1 MNVTVKKRYEKLKDF
16 DSAFVLNYGIENESE
31 IWKLVC
37 SKTPKKGN
45 SFYYSSAKAMI
56 KYIIRTHYRFGK
68 DRKTLREIKDIK
80 DKFSTRTIQ
89 IFSGKFSYENKL
101 GGFVPWFFKK
111 KVSVSLVDYYV
122 KKFENDVLNKWNT
135 IKKDLY
141 DESGNPPSLIYKFDK
156 AHVYFMRN
164 KENGNIKIGASIH
177 PKKRKKEIQRLI
189 GKPIEILKIISAGGF
204 KMEKKL
210 HSKFREYNIHGEWFT
225 PSKKLMK
232 YINKI

>member
-1 MNVTVKKRYEKLKDF
+1 MNTAVSKKYKKLKDF
-16 DSAFVLNYGIENESE
+16 DSAFVLNYGIDHDPET
-31 IWKLVC
+31 WKKVC
-37 SKTPKKGN
+37 NKTPKTDN
-45 SFYYSSAKAMI
+45 SFYYSSSKAMV
-56 KYIIRTHYRFGK
+56 KYVIRTYFKFGK
-68 DRKTLREIKDIK
+68 NKKTLYELKNLK
-80 DKFSTRTIQ
+80 DKFSTKTIQ

-101 GGFVPWFFKK
+101 GGFVPWFFEK
-111 KVSVSLVDYYV
+111 KVSVSLEDFYS
-122 KKFENDVLNKWNT
+122 KKFENDVLNKWDK

-177 PKKRKKEIQRLI
+177 PKKRKKEIQRLV

-204 KMEKKL
+204 KMEKEL

-225 PSKKLMK
+225 PSKKLIK